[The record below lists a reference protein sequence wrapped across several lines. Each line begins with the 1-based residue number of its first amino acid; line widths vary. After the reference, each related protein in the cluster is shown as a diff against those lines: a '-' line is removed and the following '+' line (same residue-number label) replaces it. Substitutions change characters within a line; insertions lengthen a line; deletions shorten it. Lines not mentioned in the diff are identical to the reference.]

1 MLELITVPS
10 QGVLFTLA
18 NLHEGK
24 SYIKRDGMLFE
35 YSQPLTRPVN
45 PDDLPTDGEVI
56 TVLAKQMGRVLLMKD
71 YSYISKTG
79 RSVRPSEAEA
89 MRLVEKHTFVP
100 VPNVIYALFNDT
112 NGDIG
117 MTIIPGSSLDKH
129 WESLD
134 DKTKQ
139 SLCRRTWDLIS
150 MIRQIPQK
158 PELKHLFQCAA
169 DGSPTLDP
177 LIQDIQQPPTPLE
190 TDSQLRSRIYER
202 YIRYGGSRYRDQ
214 LLDMLPH
221 SSSSVF
227 THADIAPR
235 NIMVD
240 ENYQITG
247 LLDWEYSGWYP
258 DYWEYAQIMRP
269 ACQTGDWQSW
279 MNATAPQ
286 KWDISGIAAARRIL
300 F

>member
-1 MLELITVPS
+1 MSVHRSGVP
-10 QGVLFTLA
+10 FTLT
-18 NLHEGK
+18 NLHEGE
-24 SYIKRDGMLFE
+24 SYIMRDEMLFE
-35 YSQPLTRPVN
+35 YSLPPNPPVN
-45 PDDLPTDGEVI
+45 PEDLPTDGEVI
-56 TVLAKQMGRVLLMKD
+56 TVLAKQMGRVILMYD
-71 YSYISKTG
+71 YSYVSKTG

-89 MRLVEKHTFVP
+89 MRLISKYTSIPAPKVV
-100 VPNVIYALFNDT
+100 YALFSDT

-129 WESLD
+129 WKNLD
-134 DKTKQ
+134 DITKQ
-139 SLCRRTWDLIS
+139 SLCCQTWDLIS
-150 MIRQIPQK
+150 MIQQVPQK
-158 PELKHLFQCAA
+158 PELKHIFQCAA

-190 TDSQLRSRIYER
+190 TNSQLQSRIYKR
-202 YIRYGGSRYRDQ
+202 YIHFGGSRYKNQ

-221 SSSSVF
+221 SSFSVF

-235 NIMVD
+235 NIMVN

-279 MNATAPQ
+279 MDATAPQ
-286 KWDISGIAAARRIL
+286 KWDISGIAAA
-300 F
+300 